1 MKKLKRRS
9 KIEDLFEIFPPSLSS
24 EISRLAE
31 GRRGGLC
38 EIREIRVRR
47 EGACSMLIGDE
58 SLPLFYSPSDMETE
72 GLVDRVLGGA
82 LYAHRDSIASGY
94 VSLSGGIRVGLCG
107 RASYED
113 GKIIGVRDMRSLV
126 FRIPSGRCDFGEEL
140 LEIYRAGVGAGMLIY
155 SPPGVGK
162 TTALRSLAKSLGSYP
177 YSLRVAVVD
186 ERCEFSEEDYT
197 DCEVDILKG
206 YKRREGIEIA
216 TRTMSPDLIMIDE
229 IGADEAEAITGAL
242 RCGIP
247 FVATAHASSFDEV
260 TVKPSLKPIFACG
273 AFGVLV
279 GISKGQGTYA
289 LDVHRL

>member
-9 KIEDLFEIFPPSLSS
+9 KIDYLLEILPTSLSG
-24 EISRLAE
+24 EICRLAE
-31 GRRGGLC
+31 GRREGLDG
-38 EIREIRVRR
+38 IREIRVRR

-58 SLPLFYSPSDMETE
+58 SLSLFYSPDDSATE
-72 GLVDRVLGGA
+72 ELVKRVLGGA

-107 RASYED
+107 RASYE
-113 GKIIGVRDMRSLV
+113 GGRIIGVSDMRSLV

-140 LEIYRAGVGAGMLIY
+140 CDIYLGGVGAGMLIY

-162 TTALRSLAKSLGSYP
+162 TTALRSLASSLGSYP
-177 YSLRVAVVD
+177 HSLRVAVVD

-229 IGADEAEAITGAL
+229 IGADEAEAMVGAL

-247 FVATAHASSFDEV
+247 FIATAHASSFEEV
-260 TVKPSLKPIFACG
+260 TVKPSLKPVFACG
-273 AFGVLV
+273 AFSVLV
-279 GISKGQGTYA
+279 GISKARGTYS